1 MTFRLV
7 LASAV
12 LAVAAGPA
20 LAQTEIVTR
29 PNVEYVEHDGVKL
42 TGDLYAPK
50 GLAKAPVIVAIHGG
64 GWRGG
69 SPAAYKYWGP
79 YLARNGI
86 ATFAIKYRLAK
97 AGTYPKAVYDAKSAV
112 QFVRAKAGDL
122 GVDPERIGLMGESA
136 GGHLVA
142 LLGLAA
148 KEYNSEYRGDPN
160 AAVPASVKAV
170 VSFFGVYDL
179 LAQWHHDQITRPLDQ
194 IAEKF
199 LGVSP
204 MQNRKLYFESSP
216 ISYATVDHREARFLL
231 INGAQDDI
239 VDPAQSQ
246 QFWQA
251 LNQSGIYSRRMILPG
266 AGHFFA
272 TDPLDE
278 PGSLSGMT
286 APRVLRFLQEQL

>member
-1 MTFRLV
+1 
-7 LASAV
+7 
-12 LAVAAGPA
+12 
-20 LAQTEIVTR
+20 
-29 PNVEYVEHDGVKL
+29 
-42 TGDLYAPK
+42 
-50 GLAKAPVIVAIHGG
+50 
-64 GWRGG
+64 
-69 SPAAYKYWGP
+69 
-79 YLARNGI
+79 
-86 ATFAIKYRLAK
+86 
-97 AGTYPKAVYDAKSAV
+97 
-112 QFVRAKAGDL
+112 
-122 GVDPERIGLMGESA
+122 LMGESA

-194 IAEKF
+194 ITEKF

-251 LNQSGIYSRRMILPG
+251 LNQAGIYSRRMILPG

-272 TDPLDE
+272 SDPLDE